1 MGHVQFK
8 NVSAK
13 YITKTTPVLSNL
25 DLNVLP
31 GQKIG
36 VVGRTGAGKTSFI
49 KLFWNGL
56 DISEGSITIDGRDIS
71 QIDLKYLRKEIMV
84 VSQETAL
91 FSGTIRENLDPQL
104 EYLADRSTQ
113 EFMDNE
119 NKIVRDI
126 VELGFDE
133 KKLDEKGLD
142 YIIEGDGSNLSL
154 GERQIISFERTII
167 GKKNII
173 ILDEATAAVDLKT
186 EKKIQEM
193 IDKTFKNKTMFIIAH
208 RIQTVMKCDKIL
220 VLDLGKVKEFG
231 TIEELLKKP
240 NGQFKSIYEQFKKNM

>member
-1 MGHVQFK
+1 MIHLLKELCELEVNLISLERCINFSEIPHEKNYLNFDLHKKYFLYPSKKHIRTIVEDNRNDVLFPMGHVQFK

-91 FSGTIRENLDPQL
+91 FSGTIRENLDP
-104 EYLADRSTQ
+104 
-113 EFMDNE
+113 
-119 NKIVRDI
+119 
-126 VELGFDE
+126 
-133 KKLDEKGLD
+133 
-142 YIIEGDGSNLSL
+142 
-154 GERQIISFERTII
+154 
-167 GKKNII
+167 
-173 ILDEATAAVDLKT
+173 
-186 EKKIQEM
+186 
-193 IDKTFKNKTMFIIAH
+193 
-208 RIQTVMKCDKIL
+208 
-220 VLDLGKVKEFG
+220 
-231 TIEELLKKP
+231 
-240 NGQFKSIYEQFKKNM
+240 